1 MTADRDLAPDDRARE
16 ICLRALDRRMY
27 SRRELEQSLA
37 RKGIDRETAAHAL
50 DRLAEVGL
58 VDDEAFARAFVAS
71 RQRTSPRGRRAL
83 EADLFKKGI
92 AREIAD
98 RVLGDVAEEEDPVEA
113 ARRAVASKLRS
124 LSGRPAAE
132 IRRKAE
138 QFLLRRGFNY
148 GTVREALSDLG
159 DGRRG
164 VPLALT
170 WGGAKLT
177 LNPL

>member
-1 MTADRDLAPDDRARE
+1 MTADRDLPPEDRARE

-27 SRRELEQSLA
+27 SRRELEQSLQ
-37 RKGIDRETAAHAL
+37 RKGIDRETAAPVL

-71 RQRTSPRGRRAL
+71 RQRTRPRGRRAL
-83 EADLFKKGI
+83 EAELFKKGI

-113 ARRAVASKLRS
+113 ARRAVAAKLRS
-124 LSGRPAAE
+124 LSGRPPAE

-148 GTVREALSDLG
+148 GTVREALADLG
-159 DGRRG
+159 AENADT
-164 VPLALT
+164 PS
-170 WGGAKLT
+170 
-177 LNPL
+177 P